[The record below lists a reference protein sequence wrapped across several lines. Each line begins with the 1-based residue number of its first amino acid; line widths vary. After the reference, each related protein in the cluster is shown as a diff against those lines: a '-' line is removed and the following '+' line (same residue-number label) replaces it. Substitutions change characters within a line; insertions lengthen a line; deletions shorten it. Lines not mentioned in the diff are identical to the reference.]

1 LEAQSLIF
9 ITDTIRTEAPDTLRF
24 FKEEGVEVKIISGDN
39 PETVR
44 AVALRAG
51 LENCDNIID
60 MSTLTTE
67 EEIEEAATK
76 YTIFGRV
83 LPDQKLT
90 LVKALKKAGHTVA
103 MTGDGV
109 NDVLA
114 LKAADCSIA
123 MAAGSDAAKNVS
135 SLVLLDNNFASMPHV
150 VAEGRRSIN
159 NLERSAALYLTKTFY
174 NTLLAI
180 LFMIVSHPLPFAPQ
194 NLTLIGGVTIGI
206 PSVVLALEPNKERVT
221 GRFLTKV
228 MVNAIPGALT
238 VLIGTVAVLIC
249 QSFIL
254 PSITDKQVGTIL
266 IILLTVAGFMLLAK
280 VSMPWN
286 VIHIVLYVLMILMFI
301 ACYTIP
307 GTLFENLFQLNKDFT
322 WDMGKVILT
331 VSSILLVVYIG
342 LCFAMHYIKLKREKV
357 WNERFEHLDERVRE
371 KMKDEDGT
379 EGKHHE
385 HHERHEHQHKA
396 HENNK

>member
-1 LEAQSLIF
+1 
-9 ITDTIRTEAPDTLRF
+9 
-24 FKEEGVEVKIISGDN
+24 
-39 PETVR
+39 
-44 AVALRAG
+44 
-51 LENCDNIID
+51 

-180 LFMIVSHPLPFAPQ
+180 LFMIVSHPLPFEPQ

-254 PSITDKQVGTIL
+254 PSITDRQVGTIL
-266 IILLTVAGFMLLAK
+266 IILLTVAGFMLLAR

-286 VIHIVLYVLMILMFI
+286 VIHIVLYVVMILMFI

-307 GTLFENLFQLNKDFT
+307 GTLFENLFKLDKNFT

-357 WNERFEHLDERVRE
+357 WNERFEQLDERVRE

-379 EGKHHE
+379 EVKPHE

-396 HENNK
+396 H